1 MRQRLLLAA
10 LLTLATAPAARAHD
24 LKVMAARL
32 AAAPGETDTIYISHG
47 HTLPVDVAIDGKTLQ
62 DYRVHTPSG
71 SVLELTR
78 EGVSLH
84 ANEVKVEES
93 GMYTAVATRK
103 PAVYTEYVDKDGNHK
118 HLPGPKSVVTEGTV
132 DHSTKSH
139 QFAKALLISG
149 EAAADPAKVLGHEIE
164 IVPVDAPG
172 EWRSGR
178 DLKFRVLFQG
188 KPLSAGDVVAT
199 HVGFKPDGAWCYAT
213 STDAKGVAVVRPSQ
227 AGTWV
232 LRARVLKPSTR
243 ENQRDY
249 DIESYTATLAL
260 EVKP

>member
-1 MRQRLLLAA
+1 MRHRSALAA
-10 LLTLATAPAARAHD
+10 LLILTAAPLARAHD
-24 LKVMAARL
+24 LKVLAARL
-32 AAAPGETDTIYISHG
+32 AAATGETDTVYISHG
-47 HTLPVDVAIDGKTLQ
+47 HTLPVDVPIDGKTLQ
-62 DYRVHTPSG
+62 DYRVLTPSG
-71 SVLELTR
+71 SVLELTK

-93 GMYTAVATRK
+93 GVYTAVAARK

-118 HLPGPKSVVTEGTV
+118 HLPGPKSVVSEGTI
-132 DHSTKSH
+132 DHATRSH
-139 QFAKALLISG
+139 QFAKALLVSG
-149 EAAADPAKVLGHEIE
+149 EASADPAKVLGHEIE

-172 EWRSGR
+172 RWRSGR
-178 DLKFRVLFQG
+178 DLRFRVLFQG

-232 LRARVLKPSTR
+232 LRARVLKPSAKDR
-243 ENQRDY
+243 QDEY

-260 EVKP
+260 EVTP